1 MDWREK
7 VMWIGLGLVVISL
20 GLEILDVW
28 PILVAHLST
37 ANWITAALIHLAPLI
52 ILIEAYRNAPKGARA
67 QVQVLLATV
76 FVIMSWSY
84 DFSLMG
90 KIGR

>member
-37 ANWITAALIHLAPLI
+37 ANWITAALIHLAPFD
-52 ILIEAYRNAPKGARA
+52 YSN
-67 QVQVLLATV
+67 
-76 FVIMSWSY
+76 
-84 DFSLMG
+84 
-90 KIGR
+90 